1 MMHICSTH
9 MLGSHPQSNLLSPGL
24 LALLGLVRK
33 PSTLNGHAPYFQKW
47 QTFCHSRCIPI
58 LPATPLAVAAFL
70 YEAASHDQTASPTL
84 NRCGAISFFC
94 HLAGTPNPMLHPLCT
109 QIKSALLRSLG
120 MIGAKKLPI
129 LQSQLLH
136 ILHMRL
142 SVPHDLPTLLQCFQ
156 MALMYEGC
164 LRWHDLAQILFGD
177 IIITPTF
184 LRLFIQSAK
193 TDTYRQGQWVTIASS
208 SDPYSACQ
216 LLHRL
221 LRYLTR
227 LWAQS
232 PLVSRQSLLASL
244 PMALDSQSPSP
255 SSFLLPLQNVP
266 ITFAVHKT
274 SALPCF
280 SQQTSY
286 PQFLARLKT
295 WGAATGLDPTALG
308 THSLRRGLSSDW
320 ALNGVSDRLRREH
333 GRWRSAKVA
342 DGYIDTSINIQ
353 LLLMAQS
360 K

>member
-1 MMHICSTH
+1 
-9 MLGSHPQSNLLSPGL
+9 
-24 LALLGLVRK
+24 
-33 PSTLNGHAPYFQKW
+33 
-47 QTFCHSRCIPI
+47 
-58 LPATPLAVAAFL
+58 
-70 YEAASHDQTASPTL
+70 
-84 NRCGAISFFC
+84 
-94 HLAGTPNPMLHPLCT
+94 
-109 QIKSALLRSLG
+109 

-142 SVPHDLPTLLQCFQ
+142 SVPHTLPTLLQCFH

-177 IIITPTF
+177 IIITPSF

-208 SDPYSACQ
+208 ADPYSACQ
-216 LLHRL
+216 LLHRIL
-221 LRYLTR
+221 LYLTR
-227 LWAQS
+227 LWARAPLTSRQFLLAGLPRSQDSPS
-232 PLVSRQSLLASL
+232 PL
-244 PMALDSQSPSP
+244 P

-266 ITFAVHKT
+266 ITFAVNKA
-274 SALPCF
+274 SSLPCF
-280 SQQTSY
+280 SQRISY
-286 PQFLARLKT
+286 PHFLACLKG

-308 THSLRRGLSSDW
+308 IHSFRQGLASDW
-320 ALNGVSDRLRREH
+320 ALKGTSDRLRREH
-333 GRWRSAKVA
+333 GRWRRAKVAQA